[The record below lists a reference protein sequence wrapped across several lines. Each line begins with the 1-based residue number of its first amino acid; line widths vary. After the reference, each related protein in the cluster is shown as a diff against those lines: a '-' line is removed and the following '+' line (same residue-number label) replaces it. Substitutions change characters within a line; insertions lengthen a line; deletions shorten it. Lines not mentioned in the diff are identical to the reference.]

1 MESTRRVEVVYDGI
15 MHCTAKQA
23 EGKKM
28 VVMDAPAT
36 CGGTNAEEFAP
47 DELVAAGLGGCTL
60 LSIQMGL
67 MTQER
72 KVDLIGASVSAV
84 VRMACGS
91 SQRVAGI
98 DIEVRLPREISE
110 EDRIA
115 LEQAAHKCPLTTSF
129 HPDIPVKVE
138 FKYPEGH

>member
-1 MESTRRVEVVYDGI
+1 MESARRIEVTYDGH

-23 EGKKM
+23 DGRRS
-28 VVMDAPAT
+28 VIMDAPAT

-60 LSIQMGL
+60 LSIHMGL
-67 MTQER
+67 WAQQRE
-72 KVDLIGASVSAV
+72 VDLMGASVHAA

-91 SQRVAGI
+91 SQRVAGV
-98 DIEVRLPREISE
+98 DIEVRLPRPIPD
-110 EDRIA
+110 EDRRA
-115 LEQAAHKCPLTTSF
+115 LEEAAKGCPLTASF

-138 FKYPEGH
+138 FTYPRS